1 MILTFQVVKRMWHLS
16 PLALNEKL
24 ESDAPAKFVRVSAGR
39 GAKKSNL
46 CFFVVGTVAGQL
58 ALESHDNPWIIR

>member
-1 MILTFQVVKRMWHLS
+1 MMPLTFQVVKRV

-24 ESDAPAKFVRVSAGR
+24 ERDAPAKFGGVSAGR

-46 CFFVVGTVAGQL
+46 GFFAAGTVLL
-58 ALESHDNPWIIR
+58 ANLRGY

>member
-1 MILTFQVVKRMWHLS
+1 MPLTFQVVKRV

-24 ESDAPAKFVRVSAGR
+24 ERDAPAKFGGVSAGR

-46 CFFVVGTVAGQL
+46 GFFAAGTVLL
-58 ALESHDNPWIIR
+58 ANLCGY